1 MFTNFLDQPSNGIE
15 VRIGLCRAIEANR
28 KKIFPCTEAKA
39 DQEKALHH
47 SLIYGLL
54 KLIIDDDYDVRKLI
68 GNILPQQVMFQL
80 IYAIDLA
87 VILISFTESSFTNV

>member
-15 VRIGLCRAIEANR
+15 VRIGLCLAIEANR
-28 KKIFPCTEAKA
+28 KKISPCIEAKA
-39 DQEKALHH
+39 DHEKALHH

-68 GNILPQQVMFQL
+68 GNILPRQVMFQL
-80 IYAIDLA
+80 I
-87 VILISFTESSFTNV
+87 

>member
-1 MFTNFLDQPSNGIE
+1 MFTNFLEQPSNGTE
-15 VRIGLCRAIEANR
+15 VRIGLCLAIEANR

-39 DQEKALHH
+39 DHEKALHH

-80 IYAIDLA
+80 IYAIHLA

>member
-15 VRIGLCRAIEANR
+15 VRIGLCLAIEANR

-39 DQEKALHH
+39 DHEKALHH

-68 GNILPQQVMFQL
+68 GNILPQQVMFNL
-80 IYAIDLA
+80 YAIHLA

>member
-15 VRIGLCRAIEANR
+15 IRIGLCLAIEANR
-28 KKIFPCTEAKA
+28 NKIFPCTEAKA
-39 DQEKALHH
+39 DHEKALHH

-80 IYAIDLA
+80 IYAIHLA

>member
-15 VRIGLCRAIEANR
+15 IRIGLCLAIEANR
-28 KKIFPCTEAKA
+28 EKIFPCTEAKA
-39 DQEKALHH
+39 DHEKALHH

-80 IYAIDLA
+80 IYAIHLA